1 MQIEPRKRVERSYTG
16 QQKIEVLNWMKYH
29 RVPNEASNTGVRM
42 RCPTLD
48 EASMFFII
56 PKSTI
61 GRWRKT
67 AKKIL
72 EQVGGESSR
81 RDAPITFLCLWP
93 EMERQLFDRF
103 VARRSQGRP
112 VRDGWF
118 RRNAKELWRT
128 SYPELPEGLFVFSQG
143 WFHGFLSRFR
153 VVLRFVTN
161 TAQSLPAN
169 YKDQILIWLRF
180 NHRNRIL
187 TPFVPRAVSI
197 ISTSPPIVN
206 PLALHYIC
214 NDDQGGI
221 PEHRICNV
229 DETPLPWEYLIG
241 RTYDI
246 QGAKTVWSKSAE
258 LGSEKRQCTLFLCIF
273 ADGVPR
279 VPSILIFTAASGT
292 RIRERESHQW
302 DKRVDVEFSPTGWMN
317 ETLFTKFILK
327 YLVPLFGKQRA
338 LFIFDRFRAH
348 LTPQVLQTCQDHSI
362 TPSLNPAGTTP
373 LTQPLDVAMNKPFK
387 GLIKEFTEEL
397 REKKETDEDMEK
409 WSVSQHRVVTTET
422 VGKAWEE
429 WHKPGSQSRQKIV
442 IQSFLDTGISL
453 PVDGSCDH
461 ELNIKDFALGELV
474 VGDWVHSEEE
484 MGYEVTETENSEL
497 LPTDTGN
504 NTVEF
509 RLLDE

>member
-1 MQIEPRKRVERSYTG
+1 M
-16 QQKIEVLNWMKYH
+16 
-29 RVPNEASNTGVRM
+29 PNEASNTGVKM

-48 EASMFFII
+48 EASIFFKI

-61 GRWRKT
+61 GQWRRT
-67 AKKIL
+67 EEKIL
-72 EQVGGESSR
+72 GQVGGNSAR
-81 RDAPITFLCLWP
+81 RDAPVTFLCQWP
-93 EMERQLFDRF
+93 EMEKQLFDQF
-103 VARRSQGRP
+103 MVRRGQGRP

-143 WFHGFLSRFR
+143 WFRGFLSRYR

-161 TAQSLPAN
+161 TAQTLPAN

-180 NHRNRIL
+180 NRRNRIL
-187 TPFVPRAVSI
+187 TPLVPSAVSG
-197 ISTSPPIVN
+197 TPTLPPVVN

-258 LGSEKRQCTLFLCIF
+258 SGSEKRQCTLFLCIF
-273 ADGVPR
+273 ADGIPR
-279 VPSILIFTAASGT
+279 VPPILIFTATSGA

-302 DKRVDVEFSPTGWMN
+302 DKRVHVEFSPTGWMN
-317 ETLFTKFILK
+317 ETLFTKFILNF
-327 YLVPLFGKQRA
+327 LVPLFGKQRA

-348 LTPQVLQTCQDHSI
+348 LTPQVLQTCRDHHI
-362 TPSLNPAGTTP
+362 TPSLIPAGTTP

-397 REKKETDEDMEK
+397 REKKEEVDDIEK
-409 WSVSQHRVVTTET
+409 WSISQHRIVTTEA
-422 VGKAWEE
+422 VGRAWEE
-429 WHKPGSQSRQKIV
+429 WHRPGSQSRQKIV
-442 IQSFLDTGISL
+442 IQSFRDTGISL
-453 PVDGSCDH
+453 PVDGSHDH
-461 ELNIKDFALGELV
+461 ELNIKGFAPGELV
-474 VGDWVHSEEE
+474 VGDWARSEEE
-484 MGYEVTETENSEL
+484 MGYGITETENAEL
-497 LPTDTGN
+497 LPADTSTDA
-504 NTVEF
+504 VEF